1 MSDPDV
7 HGPIDFAVV
16 EFPGDATGEATAAA
30 LVDLVDAATVRL
42 YDLVVVRKADDG
54 TCTEVDL
61 GSASDGEV
69 GELRAFAGA
78 RSGLL
83 GDEDLADVADV
94 LDPGKLGVV
103 LVYENAWAVPFVAAA
118 RSEGAELVAGA
129 RLSAQ
134 QIMDALD
141 AAEAAN

>member
-1 MSDPDV
+1 MSGPDV
-7 HGPIDFAVV
+7 HGPIDFVVV
-16 EFPGDATGEATAAA
+16 EFPGDATGAATAQA
-30 LVDLVDAATVRL
+30 LVDLVDRATVRL
-42 YDLVVVRKADDG
+42 YDLVVVRKADNG
-54 TCTEVDL
+54 TWTEVELDA
-61 GSASDGEV
+61 ASDGQL

-94 LDPGKLGVV
+94 LDPGTLGAV
-103 LVYENAWAVPFVAAA
+103 LVYENAWAIPFVAAA

-129 RLSAQ
+129 RLTAQ

-141 AAEAAN
+141 AAEAAD